1 MGTCGVVGQAVGS
14 AAVVATRHGV
24 LPREVGQKYIGEVQ
38 SILMED
44 DCWLPHIRRP
54 IAPLTANA
62 KVSVGYGDGSALLNG
77 LDRRVWGSDNGYY
90 GMCDR
95 PITVT
100 FDEKKHVDSF
110 RLVVDSDLDREY
122 IEGNPNLMT
131 IPMPL
136 FFARSYNNTSFGFP
150 TCLLKAF
157 RVEYLDDAG
166 NWVTGYETDSNYMRL
181 IRATLN
187 VDTTAVRLIPLAT
200 WGSAELYHTYGS
212 VQAHIFAFEVR

>member
-1 MGTCGVVGQAVGS
+1 
-14 AAVVATRHGV
+14 
-24 LPREVGQKYIGEVQ
+24 
-38 SILMED
+38 MED
-44 DCWLPHIRRP
+44 DCWLPHFRRP

-62 KVSVGYGDGSALLNG
+62 KLSVGYGDGTALVNG
-77 LDRRVWGSDNGYY
+77 LDRRVWGNDNGYY
-90 GMCDR
+90 GMAER
-95 PITVT
+95 PITIT
-100 FDEKKHVDSF
+100 FDEKKKVESF

-166 NWVTGYETDSNYMRL
+166 NWVTAYETDSNYMRL
-181 IRATLN
+181 IREDLK
-187 VDTTAVRLIPLAT
+187 VETTAVRLVPLAT

-212 VQAHIFAFEVR
+212 VQAHIYAFEVR